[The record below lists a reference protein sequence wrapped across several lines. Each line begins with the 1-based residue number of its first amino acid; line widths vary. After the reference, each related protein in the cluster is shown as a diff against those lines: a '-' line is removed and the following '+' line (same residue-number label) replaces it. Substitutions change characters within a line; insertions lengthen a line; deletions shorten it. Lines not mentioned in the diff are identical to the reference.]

1 MIVVQNV
8 NYKNNFYILII
19 KENNQHVNCRTT
31 AYLIEY
37 KRDFRKQERD
47 QVNQQSRQLLLHMHT
62 DLVKFQ
68 I

>member
-19 KENNQHVNCRTT
+19 KSNNQHVNCRTT
-31 AYLIEY
+31 TYLIEY
-37 KRDFRKQERD
+37 TRDFNKKGRD
-47 QVNQQSRQLLLHMHT
+47 QVNQQSKQLLLYMHT